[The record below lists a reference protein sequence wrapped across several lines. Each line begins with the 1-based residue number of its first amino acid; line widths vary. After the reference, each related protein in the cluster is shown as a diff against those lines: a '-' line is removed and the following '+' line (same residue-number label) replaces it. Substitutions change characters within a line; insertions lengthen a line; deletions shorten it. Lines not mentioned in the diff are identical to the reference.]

1 MILFIL
7 EESKRLRLSQCSLEK
22 YPEQEQGLEEVIP
35 MTQQPRPT
43 HCLILDNVLLDILMF
58 PHEWL
63 MTKVLPTCGH
73 KYLMTFF
80 LKNSSSAVAKASA
93 GFTVGLD

>member
-1 MILFIL
+1 
-7 EESKRLRLSQCSLEK
+7 
-22 YPEQEQGLEEVIP
+22 
-35 MTQQPRPT
+35 
-43 HCLILDNVLLDILMF
+43 MF

-80 LKNSSSAVAKASA
+80 LKNSSSTVAETSA
-93 GFTVGLD
+93 EFTVEQD

>member
-1 MILFIL
+1 
-7 EESKRLRLSQCSLEK
+7 
-22 YPEQEQGLEEVIP
+22 
-35 MTQQPRPT
+35 
-43 HCLILDNVLLDILMF
+43 MF

-80 LKNSSSAVAKASA
+80 SRIAPALWLKLVENSPWNKIN
-93 GFTVGLD
+93 FQCDFK

>member
-1 MILFIL
+1 
-7 EESKRLRLSQCSLEK
+7 
-22 YPEQEQGLEEVIP
+22 
-35 MTQQPRPT
+35 
-43 HCLILDNVLLDILMF
+43 MF

-80 LKNSSSAVAKASA
+80 LKNSSSTVAETSA
-93 GFTVGLD
+93 EFTVED